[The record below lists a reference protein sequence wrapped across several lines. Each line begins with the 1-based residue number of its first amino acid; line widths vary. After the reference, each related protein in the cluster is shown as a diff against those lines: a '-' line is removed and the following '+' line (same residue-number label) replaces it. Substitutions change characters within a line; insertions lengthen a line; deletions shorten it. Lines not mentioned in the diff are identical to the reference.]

1 MFIGI
6 SVGANVVLGKF
17 IGARD
22 EVNTSKAVHTAI
34 FIAIFGGLLMVF
46 VGFFCETL
54 ARVNGYTRRC
64 N

>member
-22 EVNTSKAVHTAI
+22 EEIHLKLYI
-34 FIAIFGGLLMVF
+34 QLFLLPSLVD
-46 VGFFCETL
+46 
-54 ARVNGYTRRC
+54 Y
-64 N
+64 

>member
-22 EVNTSKAVHTAI
+22 EVNTSK
-34 FIAIFGGLLMVF
+34 GLTYRLFLLPSLVD
-46 VGFFCETL
+46 
-54 ARVNGYTRRC
+54 Y
-64 N
+64 